1 MSRISSNGTI
11 DGVRFCCAKRTPRWL
26 FSEVQVKEPPKLAVH
41 GEVHDRKMHKADAV
55 VRPVRT
61 AEPSVARGEG
71 ARCTEVEQAF
81 RAPYE
86 PRLGKRRLEEDAGA
100 ARRAQHRRQA
110 PLLNRRL
117 GDRDDGVAARARP
130 PSLRCASPAHQTSR
144 GSNRGPPCSRAW
156 ETACGVPRTHP

>member
-130 PSLRCASPAHQTSR
+130 HRYDALHQPIKR
-144 GSNRGPPCSRAW
+144 REAVIGVLLARAW